1 MDREDAL
8 KLFELV
14 LFVLAGGV
22 FLLPLYL
29 RERWDWG
36 GDED

>member
-1 MDREDAL
+1 MDRNDAL
-8 KLFELV
+8 EVFELT

-29 RERWDWG
+29 KERWNRD
-36 GDED
+36 D